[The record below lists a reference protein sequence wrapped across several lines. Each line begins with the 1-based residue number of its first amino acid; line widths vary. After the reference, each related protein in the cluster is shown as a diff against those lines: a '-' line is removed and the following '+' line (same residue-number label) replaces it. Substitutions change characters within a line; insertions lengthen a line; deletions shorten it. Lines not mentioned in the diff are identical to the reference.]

1 MCMQHLATIFFHF
14 VALNCGQAISY
25 LPKPESLSL
34 LMAMKK
40 VLNNNKDN
48 MQNVEDMAN
57 MEFYDAKC
65 KMRISF
71 NNYGDALVSAYFR

>member
-1 MCMQHLATIFFHF
+1 
-14 VALNCGQAISY
+14 
-25 LPKPESLSL
+25 
-34 LMAMKK
+34 MAMKK

-65 KMRISF
+65 KMRISL